1 MKSRKRALVA
11 GLAVF
16 GIVASLAACTTGG
29 SASGKTEIR
38 VATFPPGADAAA
50 YEAFATQEAQFEKLN
65 PDIDVIGVEYEWTG
79 PTFAVQLA
87 GGSLPDVFTVPFTD
101 AKTLL
106 ENGQLMD
113 VTKEV
118 TDLGYADKFNPII
131 LDAVKDADGNIFG
144 FPRQAYAMGLQYNRD
159 LFEQAGLDPD
169 NPPTT
174 WDEVRAAAKAIS
186 EKTGKAGYAQ
196 MTMNN
201 TGGWQLT
208 AGTVA
213 HGGRTQVDNGD
224 GTYTSTIN
232 NPGTVADLEFL
243 HDLRWEDNSMGS
255 NFLLDWGVINQEFAA
270 GNIGMYTSG
279 SDLYTALVRDFS
291 LDPDVYGL
299 TVIPTDGDDPGTL
312 GGGDIAVVSPT
323 VDDTV
328 KAAAVKWIDWYYM
341 QKLLDKDAAVAD
353 AEALVASDQAVG
365 TPVLPV
371 LDQATYE
378 QSREWI
384 ADYINVPLDQMSG
397 FFNGIFEQT
406 PVGEPK
412 GKTQEIYAL
421 LDSVVQAVLTDENAD
436 IDALLTQADKDAQ
449 ALLDGN

>member
-1 MKSRKRALVA
+1 MTMKSHRKVVAAAAALVTVAALSGCAA
-11 GLAVF
+11 G
-16 GIVASLAACTTGG
+16 GG
-29 SASGKTEIR
+29 SGKTELR

-65 PDIDVIGVEYEWTG
+65 PDIDIIGVEYEWTG

-113 VTKEV
+113 VTKEM
-118 TDLGYADKFNPII
+118 DALGYTDKFNPII
-131 LDAVKDADGNIFG
+131 LDAVTDADGHEFG
-144 FPRQAYAMGLQYNRD
+144 FPRQAYAMGLHYNRD
-159 LFEQAGLDPD
+159 LFEAAGLDPD
-169 NPPTT
+169 SPPTT
-174 WDEVRAAAKAIS
+174 WDEVRAAAKQIA

-224 GTYTSTIN
+224 GTYTSTID
-232 NPGTVADLEFL
+232 NPGTKADLQFL
-243 HDLRWEDNSMGS
+243 HDLRWEDDSMGS
-255 NFLLDWGVINQEFAA
+255 NFLLDWGTINQEFAA

-279 SDLYTALVRDFS
+279 SDVYTALVRDFGM
-291 LDPDVYGL
+291 DPSQYGL
-299 TVIPTDGDDPGTL
+299 TIVPTDGDDPGTL

-323 VDDTV
+323 VDDAT

-341 QKLLDKDAAVAD
+341 QKLLNEDAAKAD
-353 AEALVASDQAVG
+353 AKALSDADQAVG

-378 QSREWI
+378 ESQKWI
-384 ADYINVPLDQMSG
+384 AEYVNVPVEQMKP
-397 FFNGIFEQT
+397 FFDNIFTQE
-406 PVGEPK
+406 PVAEPK

-421 LDSVVQAVLTDENAD
+421 LDAVVQAVLTDENAD
-436 IDALLTQADKDAQ
+436 IDALLAQADKDAQ
-449 ALLDGN
+449 ALLDS